1 MNKNLY
7 VVLMAGGVGV
17 RFWPYSRNSKPKQFL
32 DVLGTGKTL
41 LQSTFDRFTPLC
53 PKENVYVVIN
63 SEHQA
68 LVEEQLPMLDKSQI
82 LAEPK
87 RKNTAPCIAYASHK
101 IHKINP
107 DAVVVVS
114 PSDHLILNDKEFQH
128 TILKSAEQARGN
140 DMLITLGIK
149 PTRPETGYGYIQ
161 YIDSKNPIKKVKTF
175 TEKPESS
182 LAKKFVESGDF
193 VWNSGIFIWSTKAIL
208 GALEKH
214 TPELAEIFSDA
225 ATQFGTINEMK
236 AVETAY
242 VQCRSISIDFA
253 VMEKAANVY
262 VMLSQFQWSDLGTWA
277 SLHEASPKD
286 QNNNFISADAI
297 TYDTRNSYIKGPKD
311 KLMIVQGLNGYL
323 VGWFNDVVVICEKEK
338 EELFKRIVND
348 LKEKN
353 NGAGFL

>member
-1 MNKNLY
+1 
-7 VVLMAGGVGV
+7 
-17 RFWPYSRNSKPKQFL
+17 
-32 DVLGTGKTL
+32 
-41 LQSTFDRFTPLC
+41 
-53 PKENVYVVIN
+53 
-63 SEHQA
+63 
-68 LVEEQLPMLDKSQI
+68 
-82 LAEPK
+82 
-87 RKNTAPCIAYASHK
+87 
-101 IHKINP
+101 
-107 DAVVVVS
+107 
-114 PSDHLILNDKEFQH
+114 
-128 TILKSAEQARGN
+128 
-140 DMLITLGIK
+140 MLITLGIK

-175 TEKPESS
+175 TEKPEIS

-225 ATQFGTINEMK
+225 ATQFGTTSEMK